1 MKKLI
6 ALLLAAAIMAGV
18 CCFEVSAV
26 IDPDYITEELDTYG
40 AANDKIY
47 EFNHIYTN
55 AQDDDELIVRVSF
68 TPKGSVD
75 EEISQVLY
83 ERTGWTLYDYN
94 DESFRVF
101 VNFEGED
108 ITEAEKLEIK
118 NKVNAYV
125 VLEDEL
131 YKQFEEKYGK
141 MFLDSTGLDI
151 EYVSGKS
158 GKYRGEPVAIGFAC
172 VHMCLTKSEINQ
184 VYQMDDVTKITCFRR
199 KDKIMPPQPEFPEKI
214 DFEEYIVS
222 KQEFLAAADDKII
235 VADLDLVGEDYD
247 KFFEEMGITPETF
260 GKGLVYNDM
269 YVLTYANNIK
279 ITLTKPQLYKA
290 AELDCVDNIGI
301 SFYDIGWEPLF
312 KFTKGDVNGDRSLDI
327 TDAVD
332 IQKYSVDKTEFSEK
346 QKDLGDYNLDKNCD
360 VLDANA
366 IQVALVSE

>member
-6 ALLLAAAIMAGV
+6 ALLLAVTIMAGV

-26 IDPDYITEELDTYG
+26 PNPDYITGDLDTYG

-47 EFNHIYTN
+47 EFNHCYTN

-68 TPKGSVD
+68 TPQGSAD

-94 DESFRVF
+94 DYSFRVF

-131 YKQFEEKYGK
+131 YKQFEEKYGRL
-141 MFLDSTGLDI
+141 FLDSTGLDI
-151 EYVSGKS
+151 EYISNKAI
-158 GKYRGEPVAIGFAC
+158 KYREEPVAIGFASII
-172 VHMCLTKSEINQ
+172 MCLSKSEINQ
-184 VYQMDDVTKITCFRR
+184 IYPMDDVREIACHRR
-199 KDKIMPPQPEFPEKI
+199 KDKIIPPQPEFPVKM
-214 DFEEYIVS
+214 DFDEYHVN
-222 KQEFLAAADDKII
+222 KQEYLAATDDKLI
-235 VADLDLVGEDYD
+235 VADIDLVGEDYD
-247 KFFEEMGITPETF
+247 KFFEEMGITPETV
-260 GKGLVYNDM
+260 GSASAYNDK
-269 YVLTYANNIK
+269 YLWTYANNIK
-279 ITLTKPQLYKA
+279 ICLTKPQIYKA

-301 SFYDIGWEPLF
+301 SFYDVGWESLF
-312 KFTKGDVNGDRSLDI
+312 ELIKGDVNGDKSLDI
-327 TDAVD
+327 TDAVN
-332 IQKYSVDKTEFSEK
+332 IQKYTVDKTEFSEK